1 MLASEQGR
9 RANIYD
15 VAKLAGVSH
24 QTVSR
29 VLNNHASIRPA
40 TRARVEAAVREL
52 NYRPSMAARALVTN
66 KNRMLGFLVGDTS
79 LFGPA
84 GWLNAIERQARAA
97 GYYAV
102 TVALKNDA
110 PETWA
115 DAIEHIRK
123 IGVEGLV
130 CIAIKKRA
138 VELAAAAYPNAPI
151 VGVDTEDVPGVTTI
165 GIDNIAGA
173 RIATEHLI
181 ELGHRNILHIAGPTD
196 SIDAMARV
204 KGYTDMMKEHGLTPR
219 VIQGDWATSTG
230 FRLGVDLNLD
240 LDNITAIF
248 TANDHLAMGLMKALR
263 MRGIAMPEQVSI
275 IGFDDMPEAPY
286 FDPPLTTIVQ
296 EFNRLGE
303 TAMELLIYKI
313 NGLRAAK
320 PAPLVPKLAVRESTK
335 RV

>member
-1 MLASEQGR
+1 MASDKDR
-9 RANIYD
+9 KANIYD
-15 VAKLAGVSH
+15 VAKLAEVSH
-24 QTVSR
+24 QTVSS
-29 VLNNHASIRPA
+29 VLNNHPSIRPA

-123 IGVEGLV
+123 IGAEGLV
-130 CIAIKKRA
+130 CIAIKKHA
-138 VELAAAAYPNAPI
+138 VELAAQAYPNTPI
-151 VGVDTEDVPGVTTI
+151 VGVDTEEVTGVTTI
-165 GIDNIAGA
+165 GIDNVAGA

-181 ELGHRNILHIAGPTD
+181 ELGHKNILHIAGPSD
-196 SIDAMARV
+196 SIDALARLR
-204 KGYTDMMKEHGLTPR
+204 GYEESMKQHGLKPR
-219 VIQGDWATSTG
+219 VIQGDWATATG
-230 FRLGVDLNLD
+230 FKLGVDLNIELE
-240 LDNITAIF
+240 NITAIF

-263 MRGIAMPEQVSI
+263 MRGIHMPEQVSI
-275 IGFDDMPEAPY
+275 VGFDDMAEAPY

-313 NGLRAAK
+313 NGLKASK
-320 PAPLVPKLAVRESTK
+320 PTPMIPKLVVRESTK
-335 RV
+335 RI

>member
-138 VELAAAAYPNAPI
+138 VELAAAAYPNTPI
-151 VGVDTEDVPGVTTI
+151 VGVDTEEVPGVTTI

-204 KGYTDMMKEHGLTPR
+204 KGYTTTMQEHGLTPR

-230 FRLGVDLNLD
+230 FRLGVDLNLN